1 MIEFEINGLNYR
13 AEKLDAFKQ
22 FHLSRKIAPVIPPLI
37 PIFMKLSQ
45 EGGLS
50 QDLSAIADVLEPFA
64 TALSEMNDQAAEYV
78 IGTAL
83 SVVKRQNG
91 SLWTPVWSSSINACA
106 FDDMDMGVMLKIV
119 FKVVQD
125 NLGPFIQGLLTS
137 QQSDPS
143 LTAPAG

>member
-45 EGGLS
+45 EGSLS

-91 SLWTPVWSSSINACA
+91 SLWTPVWNSSINACA

-137 QQSDPS
+137 HQSDPS